1 MEIRY
6 SREMNHNYMII
17 KEVEGDPGYACRML
31 SDNAVEGL
39 LRFQVRQKENAREYY
54 YEITSRQ
61 PLSRILEKRKL
72 SGTELRKLLLGVL
85 AVLGRIEE
93 YLLKEEMLLLEP
105 DYMYLEPDQFIVE
118 LCLVPG
124 HVEEIPQALSKLLK
138 YLLERIDHQDQEAV
152 VLAYNL
158 YQASLKE
165 NYGTVDLQRQ
175 LAGKDRIFFE
185 KKRADLAE
193 AERYDSGQI
202 GLERDRLDAQGKGWE
217 NGVSEED
224 GRWGRE
230 EYGRKGRETF
240 DFQRPLGA
248 YRENRTGAEQ
258 MAHNKM
264 GIDLSTEERTHPN
277 RTSGTKKRNWIKWWV
292 KGVGAAFLVGT
303 AYWYVT
309 GEMGIW
315 LYILSLGACIV
326 AIISGMLTERRNLVR
341 VQRQS
346 EEIQGE
352 KGKAGRAENNLGKNA
367 GDDGR
372 TLWGKRKQNRWM
384 PESAGED
391 ASPKRLSPRRNDGQ
405 TWSSQDSAR
414 INNWEVHPES
424 EEAYRQACLQEDE
437 KQMERAKEAGTTLLS
452 DQISGGVG
460 AMLEPIELGK
470 EPIRI
475 PYMPFTLGKH
485 KELADAWI
493 DRDTVSRLHARLD
506 QTEGIYI
513 LTDLN
518 STNGTSVNGYQL
530 QANETVSLKGGDL
543 IYLADVGY
551 KFWENK

>member
-17 KEVEGDPGYACRML
+17 KEVEGEPGYACRML

-39 LRFQVRQKENAREYY
+39 LRFQVRQKEDVREYY

-118 LCLVPG
+118 FCLVPG

-138 YLLERIDHQDQEAV
+138 YFLERIDHQDQEAV

-185 KKRADLAE
+185 KKRADSTE

-202 GLERDRLDAQGKGWE
+202 GLESDRLDTQGEGWE
-217 NGVSEED
+217 KGVSEEA
-224 GRWGRE
+224 WQW
-230 EYGRKGRETF
+230 GRETF
-240 DFQRPLGA
+240 DFQRPLGV
-248 YRENRTGAEQ
+248 YRENGTGAEQ
-258 MAHNKM
+258 IAHNKT

-277 RTSGTKKRNWIKWWV
+277 STSGKKKRNWIKWWL
-292 KGVGAAFLVGT
+292 KGVGAAFLVGL

-315 LYILSLGACIV
+315 LYTFSFGACIV
-326 AIISGMLTERRNLVR
+326 ILASGMLTERRNQVGF
-341 VQRQS
+341 QRQS
-346 EEIQGE
+346 GEIQGK
-352 KGKAGRAENNLGKNA
+352 KGKAVRAE
-367 GDDGR
+367 
-372 TLWGKRKQNRWM
+372 
-384 PESAGED
+384 ED
-391 ASPKRLSPRRNDGQ
+391 ASPKGVGARWNDGP
-405 TWSSQDSAR
+405 TWSGQDSVR

-424 EEAYRQACLQEDE
+424 EEAYRQECLQEE
-437 KQMERAKEAGTTLLS
+437 QKQMERAREAGTTLLS
-452 DQISGGVG
+452 EQTGGSAG
-460 AMLEPIELGK
+460 AMLEPIEAGK

-475 PYMPFTLGKH
+475 PYVPFTLGKH

-493 DRDTVSRLHARLD
+493 DRDTVSRLHVRLD
-506 QTEGIYI
+506 QKEGVYI

-543 IYLADVGY
+543 IYLADAGY
-551 KFWENK
+551 KFWENR

>member
-17 KEVEGDPGYACRML
+17 KEVEGEPGYACRML

-39 LRFQVRQKENAREYY
+39 LRFQVRQKEDVREYY

-217 NGVSEED
+217 NGVSEEA
-224 GRWGRE
+224 GRW
-230 EYGRKGRETF
+230 GRETF

-248 YRENRTGAEQ
+248 YRENGTGAEQ
-258 MAHNKM
+258 IAHNKT

-277 RTSGTKKRNWIKWWV
+277 STSGKKKRNWIKWWL
-292 KGVGAAFLVGT
+292 KGVGAAFLVGLV
-303 AYWYVT
+303 YWYVT

-315 LYILSLGACIV
+315 LYTFSFGACIV
-326 AIISGMLTERRNLVR
+326 VLASGMLTERRNQVGF
-341 VQRQS
+341 QRQS
-346 EEIQGE
+346 GEIQGK
-352 KGKAGRAENNLGKNA
+352 KGKAVRAE
-367 GDDGR
+367 
-372 TLWGKRKQNRWM
+372 
-384 PESAGED
+384 ED
-391 ASPKRLSPRRNDGQ
+391 ASPKGVGARWNDGP
-405 TWSSQDSAR
+405 TWSGQDSVR

-424 EEAYRQACLQEDE
+424 EEAYRQECLQEE
-437 KQMERAKEAGTTLLS
+437 QKQMERAREAGTTLLS
-452 DQISGGVG
+452 EQTGGSAG
-460 AMLEPIELGK
+460 AMLEPIEAGK

-475 PYMPFTLGKH
+475 PYVPFTLGKH

-493 DRDTVSRLHARLD
+493 DRDTVSRLHVRLD
-506 QTEGIYI
+506 QKEGVYI

-543 IYLADVGY
+543 IYLADAGY
-551 KFWENK
+551 KFWENR